1 MQSSYGNQ
9 AVNRLL
15 DSHVVQAKMEVTPP
29 SDSYEQEAEHVAD
42 HVMRASAPT
51 KTESKD
57 EKKKPEAGGGKK
69 KEDDKVKRAAAKD
82 EKKPEEKK
90 KDDTK
95 VKRSEDKKED
105 KKKTEDELIKR
116 AAAKDEKKDTKKT
129 ETKDEKKKEDEKV
142 KRAAETEV
150 KEDDE
155 EKVHRAATTESIPD
169 VTPEIERSV
178 HSQRSS
184 GHPLPDSLRSYFE
197 PRFGKD
203 LSNVRLH
210 TDSRAAET
218 ASKLKAQAFTH
229 GQDIYF
235 ASGKYQPMSDSGKH
249 LLAHEITHTVQQS
262 GSMATPIP
270 ESQTPTTAA
279 ETGPMVSRAEGSP
292 GTDLVQRNGAGSAGG
307 TAPAAAPPQGTTG
320 GVDAEHGMLVGD
332 TITFDKIEVP
342 GFKMS
347 EHRKALYDA
356 QPLKRRK
363 AYKRGDPKQRDVW
376 KEALGKNTKAI
387 EDKLKAKHETATAAP
402 KDKSGAAAGGAA
414 ATNSYVFVGPGNR
427 FFLGDLPTVAKEM
440 TLPNWTKTGAF
451 HRYDV
456 DHVVELQLADWTGS
470 GTPNQIGNM
479 ELLDPPTN
487 QASGNDIKNNIDK
500 KVKKF
505 NESTNSQFGKSEAD
519 IKSNYHLVFPKADGS
534 GSPGSVGPEMFWKS
548 EEITKGDQVNDAIK
562 AKSSVSPDKPDTVYV
577 FPSASGGVPKSFP
590 ASGGNAPWPKPFK
603 TTDAKFDTAPES
615 ANSPQFGSLTLS
627 IPEDH
632 PHFKP
637 FSEPVEL
644 TRIPGAQFAGV
655 LDKNLVASK
664 ARKLEHKKASP
675 IEISDLDIDAE
686 KGLVLSGAIKP
697 NLPILEGKQIDFEL
711 AGNDLTISMEFG
723 AGDLNV
729 PKPFVIKGSTIRI
742 FASTGTGLGAEGQV
756 DFGIERV
763 GEGFLKASVG
773 TSEGLNVAGEFNF
786 DSKLF
791 KPATVGLAYEDQQ
804 FKAHGVLGI
813 PEGKVKGIKTA
824 TITANYEAGTF
835 KAAGTAELTIPGIK
849 KGDLNVEY
857 SEAAGLNIAGG
868 FTLADNIPGI
878 KGGNAKVSVNQVD
891 DGYKVKADI
900 TAQPAI
906 PGFNTEIKGT
916 YDDGAIDIS
925 GTASYA
931 RGIASGQLTLG
942 ATNRAVD
949 DEGKPTGATGDKFSA
964 YGSGEVTLRLT
975 EWLQG
980 TIGVKIKANAELV
993 FKGKLGLPSS
1003 VNLFPK
1009 KEVKQT
1015 LLPIN
1020 IPPIPI
1026 FPPIIAEIGG
1036 SLDANASFG
1045 PGQLKD
1051 LSLSVTYNP
1060 DHEDDTVVEGTGD
1073 FFVPAEAGLS
1083 LKVHAGVGASAA
1095 VASLT
1100 GGIEVSGGLGIQG
1113 KAEVK
1118 VDVVWTPTKGVD
1130 VKGEASASAEP
1141 KLIFKVDG
1149 YVKAELGV
1157 PPLTV
1162 ELFKRNWNFAGFE
1175 YGSGLKFGI
1184 TLPVHYNSKQP
1195 FDIKFED
1202 IQIQK
1207 PDIDPG
1213 KILSDLLAKVG

>member
-1 MQSSYGNQ
+1 
-9 AVNRLL
+9 
-15 DSHVVQAKMEVTPP
+15 MEVTPP
-29 SDSYEQEAEHVAD
+29 TDSYEQEAEHVAD
-42 HVMRASAPT
+42 QVMRASAPA
-51 KTESKD
+51 KADSKD
-57 EKKKPEAGGGKK
+57 DKKKPEAAGGKK

-82 EKKPEEKK
+82 EKKPDEKK

-105 KKKTEDELIKR
+105 KKKPDDELIKR
-116 AAAKDEKKDTKKT
+116 AAAKDEKKDAKKDTK
-129 ETKDEKKKEDEKV
+129 KDEKKKDDDKV

-150 KEDDE
+150 KEEDE
-155 EKVHRAATTESIPD
+155 EKVHRAASTETIPD

-178 HSQRSS
+178 HTQRSS

-203 LSNVRLH
+203 LTNVRLH

-235 ASGKYQPMSDSGKH
+235 ANGKYQPMSDSGKH

-262 GSMATPIP
+262 GGMAAPVP
-270 ESQTPTTAA
+270 QSQAPTSAGA
-279 ETGPMVSRAEGSP
+279 ETGPMVSRTENSP

-307 TAPAAAPPQGTTG
+307 AAPAAAPPQGTTG

-347 EHRKALYDA
+347 EHREAKYTA

-363 AYKRGDPKQRDVW
+363 AFDRDINGPPKQRDVW
-376 KEALGKNTKAI
+376 KNELGKNTKAI
-387 EDKLKAKHETATAAP
+387 EEKLKAKHETATAAP

-414 ATNSYVFVGPGNR
+414 TNSYVFLAGKR
-427 FFLGDLPTVAKEM
+427 YFIGDLPTIAKEM
-440 TLPNWTKTGAF
+440 TLPDWTKGGKYW
-451 HRYDV
+451 RYHV
-456 DHVVELQLADWTGS
+456 DHILELQLADWTGS
-470 GTPNQIGNM
+470 GPANQIGNM
-479 ELLDPPTN
+479 ELLDGDINT
-487 QASGNDIKNNIDK
+487 ASGRDIKDSIEK
-500 KVKKF
+500 KIKKF
-505 NESTNSQFGKSEAD
+505 NESTNSQFGKSVAD
-519 IKSNYHLVFPKADGS
+519 IKSKYHLVFPKADGAL
-534 GSPGSVGPEMFWKS
+534 GPKTVKPDEFWKTD
-548 EEITKGDQVNDAIK
+548 EITKGDQVNDFVK
-562 AKSSVSPDKPDTVYV
+562 PKSSVTPDKPDTVFV
-577 FPSASGGVPKSFP
+577 FPSVTGGIPKSFSASGG
-590 ASGGNAPWPKPFK
+590 ADDWPGPFK
-603 TTDAKFDTAPES
+603 TTESKFDTAPES
-615 ANSPQFGSLTLS
+615 ANSPQFGSLTIA
-627 IPEDH
+627 IPENH

-637 FSEPVEL
+637 FTDTVAL

-655 LDKNLVASK
+655 LDKNVMAGK
-664 ARKLEHKKASP
+664 MAKLEHKKTSP
-675 IEISDLDIDAE
+675 IEVNDVELDAT
-686 KGLVLSGAIKP
+686 KGMVVTGAIKP
-697 NLPILEGKQIDFEL
+697 SLPLLEGKKIDFEL

-742 FASTGTGLGAEGQV
+742 FASTGKGLGAEGQV

-791 KPATVGLAYEDQQ
+791 KPAMVGLAYEDQH

-835 KAAGTAELTIPGIK
+835 KAAGTAELTIPGVK

-878 KGGNAKVSVNQVD
+878 KGGNAKVSVNQVE

-900 TAQPAI
+900 SAQPAI

-931 RGIASGQLTLG
+931 RGIASGSLTLG

-980 TIGVKIKANAELV
+980 TIGVKIKPNAELV

-1015 LLPIN
+1015 LLPIS

-1045 PGQLKD
+1045 PGQLRD

-1083 LKVHAGVGASAA
+1083 LKVHAGVGASVA

-1113 KAEVK
+1113 KAEVN
-1118 VDVVWTPTKGVD
+1118 VDVTWTPTKGVD

-1157 PPLTV
+1157 PPLSV
-1162 ELFKRNWNFAGFE
+1162 ELLKRNWNFAGFE
-1175 YGSGLKFGI
+1175 YGSGLQFGI
-1184 TLPVHYNSKQP
+1184 KLPVHYNSKQP

-1207 PDIDPG
+1207 PEIDPS